1 MSEKLKQP
9 DEPQILNPD
18 EFPEGIYKL
27 GPTEQVLVPGDFSD
41 IHSITIKGPENYDR
55 DPIEYDRV
63 VGVCIGDVDSGDEN
77 KFDRFEVLRFR
88 VGGSYA
94 ILAIN
99 HSASES
105 IPVPLFKLGE
115 GSGILG
121 RVGRPYRDGKLAF
134 VKPEHVRITSE
145 GNNVMFENLN
155 PYYQTVLNRI

>member
-18 EFPEGIYKL
+18 EFLEGVHKL
-27 GPTEQVLVPGDFSD
+27 EPTEQVVIQSDFSNV
-41 IHSITIKGPENYDR
+41 STITIKGPDNYDR

-63 VGVCIGDVDSGDEN
+63 VGVCIGDVDSGDRN
-77 KFDRFEVLRFR
+77 KFDQFEVLRYR

-94 ILAIN
+94 IRSIN
-99 HSASES
+99 HSSAES

-121 RVGRPYRDGKLAF
+121 RTGRPYRDSKLAF
-134 VKPEHVRITSE
+134 VKPEHVQITSE
-145 GNNVMFENLN
+145 GDKVMFKNLE
-155 PYYQTVLNRI
+155 PHYQTVLYRI